1 MAKGSRV
8 TSARDH
14 VADADGSQPPS
25 PLTLALLVGALTF
38 NTALCF
44 LNTNVMGVNDTMVM
58 GSEVLLVATALYL
71 GLGRNVA
78 PYIVLAVFMSYAA
91 MLMAMRPLLD
101 PKAVRDFLI
110 PIAFYLLGQSCRDP
124 RLADRAAL
132 ISGLIVVA
140 FGLFEFLALDVYVK
154 YFNIIKYYVARGTV
168 APSDVK
174 ADTGALFASG
184 MRPDARTLLPF
195 LGPHRASSVFLEPI
209 STGNFGAII
218 YIWCLN
224 RKEMNKR
231 WLTMAT
237 GIGAIILSDS
247 RFGANVCIVAT
258 LAWLLAPRTPR
269 FVWLA
274 APFFVL
280 AGLAIYGFTS
290 AEVSWQNNF
299 SGRLLWTARLVTSL
313 SPSAVWGLSPDK
325 PFLSDS
331 GYAYSLNQIGLI
343 GAIGFWS
350 LFIFTPE
357 RSRRAWR
364 FKVCVATYICLLML
378 VSDSVYSIKTAA
390 LLWFLTGTSDAA
402 PDAAEAELTAEPV
415 GARPHYLAA
424 GTV

>member
-1 MAKGSRV
+1 MTGSGHGL
-8 TSARDH
+8 AG
-14 VADADGSQPPS
+14 AEAPAPPA

-44 LNTNVMGVNDTMVM
+44 VNTNVMGINDTMVM
-58 GSEVLLVATALYL
+58 GSEVLLVTTALYL
-71 GLGRNVA
+71 GLGRSAA
-78 PYIVLAVFMSYAA
+78 PYVVLAVFISYAA

-110 PIAFYLLGQSCRDP
+110 PIAFYMLGRSCRDP

-132 ISGLIVVA
+132 TCGLIVVV

-174 ADTGALFASG
+174 PDTGALFASG
-184 MRPDARTLLPF
+184 IRPDSRTLLPF

-224 RKEMNKR
+224 RKEMSKR

-258 LAWLLAPRTPR
+258 IAWFFAPRTPR

-280 AGLAIYGFTS
+280 VGLTIYGFTS
-290 AEVSWQNNF
+290 AEVNWQNNF
-299 SGRLLWTARLVTSL
+299 GGRLLWTARLLTSL

-343 GAIGFWS
+343 GVIGFWS

-357 RSRRAWR
+357 RTPRAWR
-364 FKVCVATYICLLML
+364 FKVSVAAYICLLML

-390 LLWFLTGTSDAA
+390 LLWFMTGTSDAA
-402 PDAAEAELTAEPV
+402 PDDDAAESATEP
-415 GARPHYLAA
+415 ARPRPGHLAA

>member
-1 MAKGSRV
+1 MTGS
-8 TSARDH
+8 DH
-14 VADADGSQPPS
+14 GLAGAEAPAPPA

-44 LNTNVMGVNDTMVM
+44 VNTNVMGINDTMVM
-58 GSEVLLVATALYL
+58 GSEVLLVTTALYL
-71 GLGRNVA
+71 GLGRSAA
-78 PYIVLAVFMSYAA
+78 PYVVLAVFISYAA

-110 PIAFYLLGQSCRDP
+110 PIAFYMLGRSCRDP

-132 ISGLIVVA
+132 TCGLIVVV

-174 ADTGALFASG
+174 PDTGALFASG
-184 MRPDARTLLPF
+184 IRPDSRTLLPF

-224 RKEMNKR
+224 RKEMSKR

-258 LAWLLAPRTPR
+258 IAWFFAPRTPR

-280 AGLAIYGFTS
+280 VGLTIYGFTS
-290 AEVSWQNNF
+290 AEVNWQNNF
-299 SGRLLWTARLVTSL
+299 GGRLLWTARLLTSL

-343 GAIGFWS
+343 GVIGFWS

-357 RSRRAWR
+357 RTPRAWR
-364 FKVCVATYICLLML
+364 FKVSVAAYICLLML

-390 LLWFLTGTSDAA
+390 LLWFMTGTSDAA
-402 PDAAEAELTAEPV
+402 PDEDAAESATEP
-415 GARPHYLAA
+415 ARPRPGHLAA

>member
-1 MAKGSRV
+1 M
-8 TSARDH
+8 
-14 VADADGSQPPS
+14 VAGHHLGDADGPHPPA
-25 PLTLALLVGALTF
+25 PLVLALLVGALTF

-58 GSEVLLVATALYL
+58 GSEVVLVATALYL
-71 GLGRNVA
+71 GLGRSAA
-78 PYIVLAVFMSYAA
+78 PYVVLAVFISYAA

-110 PIAFYLLGQSCRDP
+110 PIAFYLLGRSCRDP

-132 ISGLIVVA
+132 TCGLIVVV

-174 ADTGALFASG
+174 AETGALFASG
-184 MRPDARTLLPF
+184 IRPDARTLLPF

-224 RKEMNKR
+224 RKEMSKR

-258 LAWLLAPRTPR
+258 IAWFFAARTPR

-274 APFFVL
+274 APFFAL

-290 AEVSWQNNF
+290 AEVNWQNNF
-299 SGRLLWTARLVTSL
+299 GGRLLWTARLITSL

-343 GAIGFWS
+343 GVIGFWS

-357 RSRRAWR
+357 RSPRAWR
-364 FKVCVATYICLLML
+364 FKASVAAYICLLML

-390 LLWFLTGTSDAA
+390 LLWFLMGTSDAA
-402 PDAAEAELTAEPV
+402 PDAAKARLAAEP
-415 GARPHYLAA
+415 ADPRPGYLAA
-424 GTV
+424 RTV

>member
-1 MAKGSRV
+1 VTGSERAFADLE
-8 TSARDH
+8 ART
-14 VADADGSQPPS
+14 PPA
-25 PLTLALLVGALTF
+25 PLALALLVGALTF

-44 LNTNVMGVNDTMVM
+44 VNTNVMGINDTMVM

-71 GLGRNVA
+71 GLGRGAA
-78 PYIVLAVFMSYAA
+78 PYVVLAVFISYAA
-91 MLMAMRPLLD
+91 MLMAMRPLID

-110 PIAFYLLGQSCRDP
+110 PIAFYLLGRSCRDP

-132 ISGLIVVA
+132 ISGLIVVV
-140 FGLFEFLALDVYVK
+140 FGLFEFLALDIYVK

-224 RKEMNKR
+224 RKEMSKR

-258 LAWLLAPRTPR
+258 IAWFFAPRTPR

-274 APFFVL
+274 APFFVM

-299 SGRLLWTARLVTSL
+299 GGRLLWTARLLTSL

-343 GAIGFWS
+343 GTIGFWS

-357 RSRRAWR
+357 RSPRAWR

-390 LLWFLTGTSDAA
+390 LLWFMTGTSDNAEDMAGAA
-402 PDAAEAELTAEPV
+402 AGPAPATPDAA
-415 GARPHYLAA
+415 YSAA
-424 GTV
+424 VRA

>member
-1 MAKGSRV
+1 MAAGHDV
-8 TSARDH
+8 GDIH
-14 VADADGSQPPS
+14 GSQPPA

-58 GSEVLLVATALYL
+58 GSEVVLVATALYL
-71 GLGRNVA
+71 GLGRNAA
-78 PYIVLAVFMSYAA
+78 PYVVLAVFMSYAA

-110 PIAFYLLGQSCRDP
+110 PIAFYLLGRSCRDP

-132 ISGLIVVA
+132 ICGLIVVV

-184 MRPDARTLLPF
+184 IRPDARTLLPF

-224 RKEMNKR
+224 RKDMRKR

-247 RFGANVCIVAT
+247 RFGANVCVVAT
-258 LAWLLAPRTPR
+258 AAWFVAPRTPR

-290 AEVSWQNNF
+290 AEVKWENNF
-299 SGRLLWTARLVTSL
+299 GGRLLWTARLVTSL
-313 SPSAVWGLSPDK
+313 SPAAVWGLSPDK

-331 GYAYSLNQIGLI
+331 GYAYTLNQIGLV
-343 GAIGFWS
+343 GALGFWS

-357 RSRRAWR
+357 SSPRAWR

-402 PDAAEAELTAEPV
+402 PDEAETLPAAEPV
-415 GARPHYLAA
+415 RARAPYLAA
-424 GTV
+424 GAV

>member
-1 MAKGSRV
+1 VTGS
-8 TSARDH
+8 DH
-14 VADADGSQPPS
+14 GLAGAEAPAPPA

-44 LNTNVMGVNDTMVM
+44 VNTNVMGINDTMVM
-58 GSEVLLVATALYL
+58 GSEVLLVTTALYL
-71 GLGRNVA
+71 GLGRSAA
-78 PYIVLAVFMSYAA
+78 PYVVLAVFISYAA

-110 PIAFYLLGQSCRDP
+110 PIAFYMLGRSCRDP

-132 ISGLIVVA
+132 TCGLIVVV

-174 ADTGALFASG
+174 PDTGALFASG
-184 MRPDARTLLPF
+184 IRPDSRTLLPF

-224 RKEMNKR
+224 RKEMSKR

-258 LAWLLAPRTPR
+258 IAWFFAPRTPR

-280 AGLAIYGFTS
+280 VGLTIYGFTS
-290 AEVSWQNNF
+290 AEVNWQNNF
-299 SGRLLWTARLVTSL
+299 GGRLLWTARLLTSL

-343 GAIGFWS
+343 GVIGFWS

-357 RSRRAWR
+357 RTPRAWR
-364 FKVCVATYICLLML
+364 FKVSVAAYICLLML

-390 LLWFLTGTSDAA
+390 LLWFMTGTSDAA
-402 PDAAEAELTAEPV
+402 PDEDAAESATEP
-415 GARPHYLAA
+415 ARPRPGHLAA

>member
-1 MAKGSRV
+1 V

-14 VADADGSQPPS
+14 VADAGGAQPPS

-44 LNTNVMGVNDTMVM
+44 LNTNVMAVNDTMVM
-58 GSEVLLVATALYL
+58 GSEVVLVATALYL
-71 GLGRNVA
+71 GLGRNAA

-91 MLMAMRPLLD
+91 MLMAMRPALD

-110 PIAFYLLGQSCRDP
+110 PIAFYLLGRSCRDP

-174 ADTGALFASG
+174 PDTGALFASG
-184 MRPDARTLLPF
+184 IRPDARTLLPF

-258 LAWLLAPRTPR
+258 IAWFFR
-269 FVWLA
+269 A
-274 APFFVL
+274 AHTALRL
-280 AGLAIYGFTS
+280 AGCALLRAVGAGHIRLHQRGGELAEQLRRPPALDGTVGDFAVAFGCLGSFAGQALLIGFRLRLFTQPDR
-290 AEVSWQNNF
+290 ADRRD
-299 SGRLLWTARLVTSL
+299 RLLEPLHLHARTHAPGLAL
-313 SPSAVWGLSPDK
+313 QGQRRGLYLPADARQRFRLLDQDRSAAMVPDGHQRCRARC
-325 PFLSDS
+325 DRS
-331 GYAYSLNQIGLI
+331 GI
-343 GAIGFWS
+343 
-350 LFIFTPE
+350 
-357 RSRRAWR
+357 R
-364 FKVCVATYICLLML
+364 C
-378 VSDSVYSIKTAA
+378 
-390 LLWFLTGTSDAA
+390 
-402 PDAAEAELTAEPV
+402 
-415 GARPHYLAA
+415 
-424 GTV
+424 

>member
-1 MAKGSRV
+1 M
-8 TSARDH
+8 
-14 VADADGSQPPS
+14 
-25 PLTLALLVGALTF
+25 GALTF

-44 LNTNVMGVNDTMVM
+44 LNTNVMAINDTMVM

-71 GLGRNVA
+71 GLGRNAA
-78 PYIVLAVFMSYAA
+78 PYVVLAVFMSYAA

-110 PIAFYLLGQSCRDP
+110 PIAFYLLGRSCRDP

-174 ADTGALFASG
+174 AETGALFASG
-184 MRPDARTLLPF
+184 IRPDARTLLPF

-224 RKEMNKR
+224 RKEMRRR

-247 RFGANVCIVAT
+247 ASV
-258 LAWLLAPRTPR
+258 PM
-269 FVWLA
+269 
-274 APFFVL
+274 
-280 AGLAIYGFTS
+280 S
-290 AEVSWQNNF
+290 AS
-299 SGRLLWTARLVTSL
+299 SRLLPGSWPRA
-313 SPSAVWGLSPDK
+313 
-325 PFLSDS
+325 
-331 GYAYSLNQIGLI
+331 
-343 GAIGFWS
+343 
-350 LFIFTPE
+350 
-357 RSRRAWR
+357 RRASSGWPHPSSCWLDWR
-364 FKVCVATYICLLML
+364 SMA
-378 VSDSVYSIKTAA
+378 S
-390 LLWFLTGTSDAA
+390 
-402 PDAAEAELTAEPV
+402 P
-415 GARPHYLAA
+415 ARR
-424 GTV
+424 

>member
-1 MAKGSRV
+1 MT
-8 TSARDH
+8 TSGDRITGVPEAR
-14 VADADGSQPPS
+14 QPPA

-38 NTALCF
+38 NTVLCF
-44 LNTNVMGVNDTMVM
+44 VNTNVMGINDTMVM
-58 GSEVLLVATALYL
+58 GSEILLVSTALYL
-71 GLGRNVA
+71 GLGRSAA
-78 PYIVLAVFMSYAA
+78 PYVVLAVFVSYAG
-91 MLMAMRPLLD
+91 MLMAMRPMLD

-110 PIAFYLLGQSCRDP
+110 PIAFYLLGRSCQDP
-124 RLADRAAL
+124 RVADRAAL

-140 FGLFEFLALDVYVK
+140 FGLFEFMALEVYVK

-168 APSDVK
+168 APTDVK
-174 ADTGALFASG
+174 ADAGALFASG

-218 YIWCLN
+218 YIWTLN
-224 RKEMNKR
+224 RKGMRHR

-247 RFGANVCIVAT
+247 RFGANVCMVAT
-258 LAWLLAPRTPR
+258 LAYVVAPWTPR

-280 AGLAIYGFTS
+280 AGLAVYGFTS
-290 AEVSWQNNF
+290 AEVNWQNNLA
-299 SGRLLWTARLVTSL
+299 GRLLWTARLVTSL
-313 SPSAVWGLSPDK
+313 SPAAVWGLSPDK

-343 GAIGFWS
+343 GVVGFWS

-357 RSRRAWR
+357 RSPRAWR

-390 LLWFLTGTSDAA
+390 LLWFMTGASDGATA
-402 PDAAEAELTAEPV
+402 IDEAETEPERETATP
-415 GARPHYLAA
+415 AYSAA
-424 GTV
+424 VNA

>member
-1 MAKGSRV
+1 VTGSDNGL
-8 TSARDH
+8 AG
-14 VADADGSQPPS
+14 AEAPAPPA

-44 LNTNVMGVNDTMVM
+44 VNTNVMGINDTMVM
-58 GSEVLLVATALYL
+58 GSEVLLVTTALYL
-71 GLGRNVA
+71 GLGRSAA
-78 PYIVLAVFMSYAA
+78 PYVVLAVFISYAA

-110 PIAFYLLGQSCRDP
+110 PIAFYMLGRSSRDP

-132 ISGLIVVA
+132 ICGLIVVV
-140 FGLFEFLALDVYVK
+140 FGLFEFLALDFYVK

-174 ADTGALFASG
+174 PDTGALFASG
-184 MRPDARTLLPF
+184 IRPDSRTLLPF

-224 RKEMNKR
+224 RKEMSKR

-258 LAWLLAPRTPR
+258 IAWFFAPRTPR

-280 AGLAIYGFTS
+280 VGLAIYGFTS
-290 AEVSWQNNF
+290 AEVNWQNNF
-299 SGRLLWTARLVTSL
+299 GGRLLWTARLLTSL

-343 GAIGFWS
+343 GVIGFWS

-357 RSRRAWR
+357 STPRAWR
-364 FKVCVATYICLLML
+364 FKVSVAAYICLLML

-390 LLWFLTGTSDAA
+390 LLWFMTGTSDAA
-402 PDAAEAELTAEPV
+402 PDDAAGESATEPA
-415 GARPHYLAA
+415 GPRPGYLAT

>member
-1 MAKGSRV
+1 MAAGHDVWDPQGS
-8 TSARDH
+8 H
-14 VADADGSQPPS
+14 QPA

-58 GSEVLLVATALYL
+58 GSEVVLVATALYL
-71 GLGRNVA
+71 GLGRSAA
-78 PYIVLAVFMSYAA
+78 PYVVLAVFMSYAA

-110 PIAFYLLGQSCRDP
+110 PIAFYLLGRSCRDP

-132 ISGLIVVA
+132 ICGLIVVA

-174 ADTGALFASG
+174 PDTGALFASG
-184 MRPDARTLLPF
+184 IRPDSRTLLPF

-224 RKEMNKR
+224 RKEMSKR

-258 LAWLLAPRTPR
+258 AAWFVAPRTPR

-290 AEVSWQNNF
+290 AEVKWENNF
-299 SGRLLWTARLVTSL
+299 GGRLLWTARLVTSL
-313 SPSAVWGLSPDK
+313 SPAAVWGLSPDK

-331 GYAYSLNQIGLI
+331 GYAYTLNQIGLV
-343 GAIGFWS
+343 GALGFWS

-357 RSRRAWR
+357 SSPRAWR

-390 LLWFLTGTSDAA
+390 LLWFLTGTSDAV
-402 PDAAEAELTAEPV
+402 PDTAEALPAAEPV
-415 GARPHYLAA
+415 RARRAYLAA